1 MARERNRSL
10 KEQNKTREKII
21 MNMNENIIILVEKI
35 QYLTIRSSSGRK
47 WKVEMGKLS
56 NKYHKKNSQKS
67 TINSTLN
74 KSNQ

>member
-1 MARERNRSL
+1 
-10 KEQNKTREKII
+10 
-21 MNMNENIIILVEKI
+21 MNENIIIIIQKI
-35 QYLTIRSSSGRK
+35 QYLTIRSSSRSK